1 LLAKYPFLGYFGI
14 LAREGGFFEIL
25 KNPFKCFKTNARSEL
40 MLNMDEI
47 GRKMRPLA
55 LYTESDFTP
64 MNQNWE
70 IMCTIFSG
78 WVS

>member
-1 LLAKYPFLGYFGI
+1 LAG
-14 LAREGGFFEIL
+14 EGGFFEIL
-25 KNPFKCFKTNARSEL
+25 KNPFKCLDINYRSEL
-40 MLNMDEI
+40 VSNMDEI
-47 GRKMRPLA
+47 DRKMRPLA

-70 IMCTIFSG
+70 IMCTILSG